1 MRKIAATTLAVLT
14 PLAGAAAVAGAGGA
28 AAATPA
34 PAPTAAV
41 AAGKPDRSQV
51 VVIGHRGAAG
61 HRPEHTQGSYEL
73 AVALGA
79 DWIEPDLVPT
89 KDHVLVARHEN
100 EISGTTDVS
109 LRPEFAARRTTKVI
123 DGRNVTG
130 WFTEDFTL
138 AELKTL
144 RAVERLPSIR
154 QRNTVYNGYYQ
165 VLTFQEVIDL
175 AERMSRQYG
184 KRVGVFPETKH
195 PTYFRSIGLPLE
207 EPLIETVKRNGLNR
221 PNSPVVVQSF
231 EPSSLKRVAKDLRVP
246 LWQALGTSG
255 QPYDLKAAGDP
266 TTYADMMKP
275 EGLAKIAEYAQ
286 WIGPDKSSAIPVNP
300 DGSWGKPTTLVS
312 DAHRAG
318 LKIGV
323 YTFRSENQYLPGP
336 LRRGQVPT
344 DHGDALA
351 EYRAHLDLGVD
362 AFVTDYPDTAALAKA
377 ERGGPHKH
385 VQPKQFDNGLPE
397 EGQE

>member
-1 MRKIAATTLAVLT
+1 MRKIAATTLAIIT
-14 PLAGAAAVAGAGGA
+14 PLAGASAAPA
-28 AAATPA
+28 AAEAT
-34 PAPTAAV
+34 
-41 AAGKPDRSQV
+41 PDRSQV

-61 HRPEHTQGSYEL
+61 HRPEHTQGGYEL
-73 AVALGA
+73 AVAMGA

-89 KDHVLVARHEN
+89 KDHVLVVRHEN

-109 LRPEFAARRTTKVI
+109 LHPEFAARRTTKVV

-144 RAVERLPSIR
+144 RAVERLPAIR

-165 VLTFQEVIDL
+165 VLTFQEVLDL
-175 AERMSRQYG
+175 AKRLSRQYG
-184 KRVGVFPETKH
+184 KQVGVFPETKH

-221 PNSPVVVQSF
+221 PGGPVVVQSF

-246 LWQALGTSG
+246 LWQALGTTG
-255 QPYDLKAAGDP
+255 QPYDLTAAGDP

-275 EGLAKIAEYAQ
+275 EGLAKIAQYAQ
-286 WIGPDKSSAIPVNP
+286 WIGPDKSSAIPLNP
-300 DGSWGKPTTLVS
+300 DGSSGTPTTLVS
-312 DAHRAG
+312 DAHKAG

-323 YTFRSENQYLPGP
+323 YTFRSENQYLPLQ
-336 LRRGQVPT
+336 LRRGQVAT

-362 AFVTDYPDTAALAKA
+362 AFVTDYPDAAVLARG
-377 ERGGPHKH
+377 ERGKPHKQ
-385 VQPKQFDNGLPE
+385 VQPQQEFDNGLPE
-397 EGQE
+397 EGRQ

>member
-1 MRKIAATTLAVLT
+1 MRKIAATTLAVLV
-14 PLAGAAAVAGAGGA
+14 PLAGAGASPA
-28 AAATPA
+28 AAD
-34 PAPTAAV
+34 TAAEP
-41 AAGKPDRSQV
+41 ARDRSQV
-51 VVIGHRGAAG
+51 VVIGHRGSAG

-73 AVALGA
+73 AVAMGA

-89 KDHVLVARHEN
+89 KDHVLVVRHEN

-109 LRPEFAARRTTKVI
+109 LRPEFAARRTTKVV

-144 RAVERLPSIR
+144 RAVERLPAIR
-154 QRNTVYNGYYQ
+154 QRNTVYNGAYQ
-165 VLTFQEVIDL
+165 VLTFQEVLDL
-175 AERMSRQYG
+175 AKRLSRQYG
-184 KRVGVFPETKH
+184 KQVGVFPETKH

-207 EPLIETVKRNGLNR
+207 EPLIKTVRSNGLDR

-231 EPSSLKRVAKDLRVP
+231 EPSSLKRVAKSLRVP

-255 QPYDLKAAGDP
+255 QPYDLRAAGDP

-286 WIGPDKSSAIPVNP
+286 WIGPDKSSAIPVNA
-300 DGSWGKPTTLVS
+300 DGSWGTPTSLVA
-312 DAHRAG
+312 DAHKAG

-323 YTFRSENQYLPGP
+323 YTFRSENQYLPLQ
-336 LRRGQVPT
+336 LRRGQSPI

-351 EYRAHLDLGVD
+351 EYRAHIELGVD
-362 AFVTDYPDTAALAKA
+362 AFVTDYPDAASLVKA
-377 ERGGPHKH
+377 EQGRPHPH
-385 VQPKQFDNGLPE
+385 VQPKQFDNGIAE
-397 EGQE
+397 EGRE

>member
-1 MRKIAATTLAVLT
+1 MRKIAATTLAVLV
-14 PLAGAAAVAGAGGA
+14 PLGGAGTASAAAE
-28 AAATPA
+28 PA
-34 PAPTAAV
+34 S
-41 AAGKPDRSQV
+41 DRSK
-51 VVIGHRGAAG
+51 VVIVGHRGAAG
-61 HRPEHTQGSYEL
+61 HRPEHTQGSYEM
-73 AVALGA
+73 AVAMGA

-89 KDHVLVARHEN
+89 KDHVLVVRHEN

-109 LRPEFAARRTTKVI
+109 LRPEFAARRTTKVV

-144 RAVERLPSIR
+144 RAVERLPAIR
-154 QRNTVYNGYYQ
+154 QRNTVYNGHYQ
-165 VLTFQEVIDL
+165 VLTFEEVLGL
-175 AERMSRQYG
+175 AKRLSRQYG
-184 KRVGVFPETKH
+184 RQVGVFPETKH

-207 EPLIETVKRNGLNR
+207 EPLIRTVKQNGLDR
-221 PNSPVVVQSF
+221 PNGPVVVQSF
-231 EPSSLKRVAKDLRVP
+231 EPSSLKRVAKELRVP
-246 LWQALGTSG
+246 LWQALGTTG

-275 EGLAKIAEYAQ
+275 EGLARIAEYAQ

-300 DGSWGKPTTLVS
+300 DGSSGTPTTLVS

-323 YTFRSENQYLPGP
+323 YTFRSENQYLPLQ
-336 LRRGQVPT
+336 LRRGQAPS
-344 DHGDALA
+344 DHGDALS
-351 EYRAHLDLGVD
+351 EYRMHLDLGVD
-362 AFVTDYPDTAALAKA
+362 AFVTDYPDAAALARA
-377 ERGGPHKH
+377 ERGKPGKPGKH
-385 VQPKQFDNGLPE
+385 VQPQQFDNGLPE

>member
-1 MRKIAATTLAVLT
+1 MRKIAATTLAIIT
-14 PLAGAAAVAGAGGA
+14 PLAGASAAPA
-28 AAATPA
+28 AAEAT
-34 PAPTAAV
+34 
-41 AAGKPDRSQV
+41 PDRSQV

-61 HRPEHTQGSYEL
+61 HRPEHTQGGYEL
-73 AVALGA
+73 AVAMGA

-89 KDHVLVARHEN
+89 KDHVLVVRHEN

-109 LRPEFAARRTTKVI
+109 LHPEFAARKTTKVV

-144 RAVERLPSIR
+144 RAVERLPAIR

-165 VLTFQEVIDL
+165 VLTFQEVLDL
-175 AERMSRQYG
+175 AKRLSLQYG
-184 KRVGVFPETKH
+184 RQVGVFPETKH

-207 EPLIETVKRNGLNR
+207 EPLIETVRRNGLNR
-221 PNSPVVVQSF
+221 PGGPVVVQSF
-231 EPSSLKRVAKDLRVP
+231 EPSSLKRVANDLRVP
-246 LWQALGTSG
+246 LWQALGTTG
-255 QPYDLKAAGDP
+255 RPYDLTAAGDP

-275 EGLAKIAEYAQ
+275 EGLAKIAQYAQ
-286 WIGPDKSSAIPVNP
+286 WIGPDKSSAIPLNP
-300 DGSWGKPTTLVS
+300 DGSSGTPTTLVA
-312 DAHRAG
+312 DAHKAG

-323 YTFRSENQYLPGP
+323 YTFRSENQYLPLQ
-336 LRRGQVPT
+336 LRRGQVAT

-362 AFVTDYPDTAALAKA
+362 AFVTDYPDAAVLARG
-377 ERGGPHKH
+377 ERGKPHQQ
-385 VQPKQFDNGLPE
+385 VQPQQQFDNGLPE
-397 EGQE
+397 EGRQ

>member
-1 MRKIAATTLAVLT
+1 VRKIAATTLAVLV
-14 PLAGAAAVAGAGGA
+14 PLAGAGTVS
-28 AAATPA
+28 AAATAEPA
-34 PAPTAAV
+34 S
-41 AAGKPDRSQV
+41 DRSKV
-51 VVIGHRGAAG
+51 VVVGHRGAAG

-89 KDHVLVARHEN
+89 KDHVLVVRHEN

-109 LRPEFAARRTTKVI
+109 LRPEFAARKTTKVV

-144 RAVERLPSIR
+144 RAVERLPAIR
-154 QRNTVYNGYYQ
+154 QRNTVYNGSYQ
-165 VLTFQEVIDL
+165 VLTFQEVLGL
-175 AERMSRQYG
+175 AKRLSRQYG
-184 KRVGVFPETKH
+184 RQVGVFPETKH

-231 EPSSLKRVAKDLRVP
+231 EPSSLKRVAEDLRVP
-246 LWQALGTSG
+246 LWQALGTTG
-255 QPYDLKAAGDP
+255 RPYDLTAAGDP

-275 EGLAKIAEYAQ
+275 EGLAKIAQYAQ
-286 WIGPDKSSAIPVNP
+286 WIGPDKSSAIPLNP
-300 DGSWGKPTTLVS
+300 DGSSGTPTTLVS
-312 DAHRAG
+312 DAHKAG

-323 YTFRSENQYLPGP
+323 YTFRSENQYLPLQ
-336 LRRGQVPT
+336 LRRGQVAT

-362 AFVTDYPDTAALAKA
+362 AFVTDYPDAAVLA
-377 ERGGPHKH
+377 RGEQGKPHKQ
-385 VQPKQFDNGLPE
+385 VQPQQQFDNGLPE

>member
-1 MRKIAATTLAVLT
+1 MRKIAATTLAIIT
-14 PLAGAAAVAGAGGA
+14 PLAGASAAPA
-28 AAATPA
+28 AAEAT
-34 PAPTAAV
+34 
-41 AAGKPDRSQV
+41 PDRSQV

-61 HRPEHTQGSYEL
+61 HRPEHTQGGYEL
-73 AVALGA
+73 AVAMGA

-89 KDHVLVARHEN
+89 KDHVLVVRHEN

-109 LRPEFAARRTTKVI
+109 LHPEFATRKTTKVV

-144 RAVERLPSIR
+144 RAVERLPAIR
-154 QRNTVYNGYYQ
+154 QRNTVYDGYYQ
-165 VLTFQEVIDL
+165 VLTFQEVLDL
-175 AERMSRQYG
+175 AQRLSRQYG
-184 KRVGVFPETKH
+184 RQVGVFPETKH

-221 PNSPVVVQSF
+221 PGGPVVVQSF

-246 LWQALGTSG
+246 LWQALGTTG
-255 QPYDLKAAGDP
+255 RPYDLTVAGDP

-275 EGLAKIAEYAQ
+275 EGLAKIAQYAQ
-286 WIGPDKSSAIPVNP
+286 WIGPDKSSAIPLNP
-300 DGSWGKPTTLVS
+300 DGSSGTPTTLVS
-312 DAHRAG
+312 DAHKAG

-323 YTFRSENQYLPGP
+323 YTFRSENQYLPLQ
-336 LRRGQVPT
+336 LRRGQVAT
-344 DHGDALA
+344 DHGDALS

-362 AFVTDYPDTAALAKA
+362 AFVTDYPDAAVLARG
-377 ERGGPHKH
+377 ERGKPHKQ
-385 VQPKQFDNGLPE
+385 VQPQQQFDNGLPE
-397 EGQE
+397 EGRQ

>member
-1 MRKIAATTLAVLT
+1 VRKIAATTLAVIT
-14 PLAGAAAVAGAGGA
+14 PLAGAGA
-28 AAATPA
+28 APAAPQAT
-34 PAPTAAV
+34 
-41 AAGKPDRSQV
+41 PDRSQV

-61 HRPEHTQGSYEL
+61 HRPEHTQGGYEL
-73 AVALGA
+73 AVAMGA

-89 KDHVLVARHEN
+89 KDHVLVVRHEN

-109 LRPEFAARRTTKVI
+109 LRPEFAGRRTTKVV

-138 AELKTL
+138 SELKTL
-144 RAVERLPSIR
+144 RAVERLPAIR

-165 VLTFQEVIDL
+165 VLTFQEVLDL
-175 AERMSRQYG
+175 AKRLSRQYG
-184 KRVGVFPETKH
+184 RQVGVFPETKH

-207 EPLIETVKRNGLNR
+207 EPLIETVRRNGLDR
-221 PNSPVVVQSF
+221 PGGPVVVQSF

-246 LWQALGTSG
+246 LWQALGTTG
-255 QPYDLKAAGDP
+255 QPYDLAAAGDP

-275 EGLAKIAEYAQ
+275 EGLAKIAQYAQ
-286 WIGPDKSSAIPVNP
+286 WIGPDKSSAIPLNP
-300 DGSWGKPTTLVS
+300 DGSWGTPTTLVS
-312 DAHRAG
+312 DAHKAG

-323 YTFRSENQYLPGP
+323 YTFRSENQYLPLL
-336 LRRGQVPT
+336 LRRGQVAT

-362 AFVTDYPDTAALAKA
+362 AFVTDYPDAAVLARG
-377 ERGGPHKH
+377 ERGKPHQQ
-385 VQPKQFDNGLPE
+385 VQPQQFDNGLPE
-397 EGQE
+397 EGRQ